1 MTPTPEGAPW
11 QWSAAEVA
19 GEIRAGRLSSV
30 EATTSSLDRIRSV
43 NGRLNALVDLDE
55 DRALAAAR
63 RADERAAEGGP
74 LGPLHGVPTAVKI
87 NTDVAGEPTDNG
99 IAAYRDD
106 VARGDSAVAAA
117 LREAGAVFVGR
128 NNAPAFSFRWFTD
141 NAPHGRTLNPWDARR
156 TPGGS
161 SGGAASA
168 VASGMV
174 PVAHGNDI
182 GGSIRYPAF
191 ACGIAGIRPTVGR
204 IPARGGGRR
213 RAARPSLSR
222 QLMSTQGPL
231 ARTVGDLALALE
243 AMSSTDTVRDVMS
256 VPAAGSG
263 IADRSASAQRV
274 GIVRDVEGAG
284 TDPALLAAL
293 DAAAGTLADA
303 GIEIVEITAPEL
315 AEAHR
320 LWSLLLL
327 EDMRAMRET
336 MREVGDPDA
345 VAAMEHMFGH
355 AVELWGAEPSGAQ
368 ALEGWTRRNELLLA
382 LGERFAETPVILT
395 PPSAQLPFVDG
406 TDTAGGER
414 TAAMFAAQWPATSLP
429 VLGLPGVT
437 VPTAVTSADANGMPL
452 GVQLVGPRFSEARL
466 LGTAQLIEDAAG
478 APAPIDP
485 R

>member
-11 QWSAAEVA
+11 QRSAAEIA
-19 GEIRAGRLSSV
+19 REIRAGRLSAL
-30 EATTSSLDRIRSV
+30 EATASSLERIRAV

-63 RADERAAEGGP
+63 RADERAAEGAP
-74 LGPLHGVPTAVKI
+74 LGALHGVPTAVKI

-99 IAAYRDD
+99 ISAYRDD
-106 VARGDSAVAAA
+106 VARADSAVAAA
-117 LREAGAVFVGR
+117 LRDEGAVFVGR

-204 IPARGGGRR
+204 ILARGGGRR
-213 RAARPSLSR
+213 HAARPSLSR

-256 VPAAGSG
+256 VPVAGSG

-274 GIVRDVEGAG
+274 GIVRDVEGAD

-406 TDTAGGER
+406 TDTAGGDP

-466 LGTAQLIEDAAG
+466 LGTAQLIEDGAG